1 MLSTWSFG
9 KLANKAGWAV
19 LRDDAGASLDAVE
32 QGCRACEA
40 DPSVTSVGYGSYP
53 ERSGQVSLDAL
64 IMRSPRPGDRGG
76 VCYVRRFVHAVSIA
90 RLVMERTEHALLA
103 GEGAERLAEASG
115 MKPAVLVNQ
124 AGREALA
131 RWRAKVGEQA
141 AGDAFGGPTPGV
153 IANIEEL
160 RAGGDGPDASESTP
174 RPGDP
179 EHEPHNRTHDTI
191 GCLAIDRR
199 GVLAGAV
206 STSGTAFKAAG
217 RVGDSPSMGH
227 GLYVDPDA
235 GAAVCTGTGELMMGV
250 CAGFLAVER
259 MRQGLN
265 PLDAAVGVLER
276 MRDAYEIHEQH
287 QCGIITLAPD
297 GAWSSAALRPGY
309 RTAVRTEHRDEL
321 VEPSVV
327 LMGD

>member
-1 MLSTWSFG
+1 M
-9 KLANKAGWAV
+9 

-32 QGCRACEA
+32 RGCRACEA
-40 DPSVTSVGYGSYP
+40 DASVTSVGYGSYP

-64 IMRSPRPGDRGG
+64 IMRSPRPGERGG

-90 RLVMERTEHALLA
+90 RLVMEQTEHALLA

-115 MKPAVLVNQ
+115 MKPTVLVNQ
-124 AGREALA
+124 AGREALE

-141 AGDAFGGPTPGV
+141 ACGAFGGPTPGV
-153 IANIEEL
+153 LANIEEL
-160 RAGGDGPDASESTP
+160 RPGPGEGRDAGTSP
-174 RPGDP
+174 RDP
-179 EHEPHNRTHDTI
+179 ETEPHNRTHDTI
-191 GCLAIDRR
+191 GCLALDRR
-199 GVLAGAV
+199 NVLAGAV

-217 RVGDSPSMGH
+217 RVGDSPNMGH
-227 GLYVDPDA
+227 GLYVEPGV

-250 CAGFLAVER
+250 CASFLAVER
-259 MRQGLN
+259 MRHGLN
-265 PLDAAVGVLER
+265 PLDAAVSVLER
-276 MRDAYEIHEQH
+276 IRDTYELHPQH

-321 VEPSVV
+321 VEPSFV
-327 LMGD
+327 LVDD